1 MARRNLLKDVQPDEV
16 QRLLN
21 ENGGKQDKVARR
33 LGVTQGSLSLYM
45 KRHGF
50 VKVERWE
57 RQGVQS

>member
-1 MARRNLLKDVQPDEV
+1 MAARNRLADVQPEMV
-16 QRLLN
+16 ERLLKEN
-21 ENGGKQDKVARR
+21 EHKQEKVARQ

-50 VKVERWE
+50 KKVERWE